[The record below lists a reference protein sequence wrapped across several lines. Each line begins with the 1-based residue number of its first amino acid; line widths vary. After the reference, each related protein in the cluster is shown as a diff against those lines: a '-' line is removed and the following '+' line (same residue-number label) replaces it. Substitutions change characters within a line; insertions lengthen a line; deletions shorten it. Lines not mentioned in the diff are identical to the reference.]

1 MELMKDGKITGLTSE
16 ELVDF
21 LSCVNTAI
29 AYWAQT
35 IEIDDKAYAESI
47 TKDSTLEEC
56 WEAALRGDH
65 ELVVSYYDQDG
76 DEDTCTAELNM
87 NNIINGFNSA
97 LDNGWNGSMDTLDDE
112 VADMIVQYALFE
124 DIIYG

>member
-1 MELMKDGKITGLTSE
+1 MKLMKDGKITGLTSE

-21 LSCVNTAI
+21 LACINTAI
-29 AYWAQT
+29 AYWAQSVK
-35 IEIDDKAYAESI
+35 IDDNSYAESL
-47 TKDSTLEEC
+47 TKDLTLEEC
-56 WEAALRGDH
+56 WESALRGDH

-87 NNIINGFNSA
+87 NSIINGFNKA
-97 LDNGWNGSMDTLDDE
+97 LDNGWDGSMDTLDDE
-112 VADMIVQYALFE
+112 VADMIIQYALFK

>member
-21 LSCVNTAI
+21 LSCVSTAI
-29 AYWAQT
+29 AYWAQSV
-35 IEIDDKAYAESI
+35 EIDDAAYRESL
-47 TKDSTLEEC
+47 TKDLTIEEC
-56 WEAALRGDH
+56 WESALRDDH
-65 ELVVSYYDQDG
+65 ELVVTYYDQDG

-87 NNIINGFNSA
+87 NNIIEGFNSA
-97 LDNGWNGSMDTLDDE
+97 LSNGWDGSMDTLDDE